1 MWRRR
6 VPPGAAARYNPAMPH
21 YDWNQLPEE
30 RLNPRVT
37 RKVIHTKALTIARLN
52 IQQGAVVPEH
62 SHVHEQIATVEK
74 GALKFFIDGGE
85 EIVKAGESLAIP
97 SNVPHGVEA
106 MEDTVVVDVFSP
118 CREDWLR
125 GDDSYLRR

>member
-1 MWRRR
+1 MATSR
-6 VPPGAAARYNPAMPH
+6 GFLAARYNPAMPH

-30 RLNPRVT
+30 RLNPLVT
-37 RKVIHTKALTIARLN
+37 RKVIHMKGLTIARLN
-52 IQQGAVVPEH
+52 IQKGAVVPEH
-62 SHVHEQIATVEK
+62 SHVHEQIATVER
-74 GALKFFIDGGE
+74 GALKFFIDGDE
-85 EIVKAGESLAIP
+85 QIVKAGESLAIP